1 LPGFPELAVVG
12 ASVFPVAERMR
23 VAEKAGP
30 LAAPLRHS
38 RA

>member
-1 LPGFPELAVVG
+1 LPKVAVVG

>member
-1 LPGFPELAVVG
+1 LPKVAAVG

-23 VAEKAGP
+23 MADKAGP